1 MMTPGRFLCALA
13 LPTLCTSFSSH
24 LPASTR
30 TTRNGHCRTIN
41 NEPSLRALPI
51 PEAETTISTV
61 TDMISSYLSDPN
73 LEAQIEASVFADL
86 AHICT
91 DFVNVITE
99 STAVVRLSIV
109 MGRIFTIAAD
119 WLPDHYIR
127 KNDLSFDIVLVT
139 LSLGLFI
146 KSFLPLSYGLF
157 SKTDRIDKEVY
168 EVLFEPVGVSWL
180 QFKALN
186 AISAEW
192 VEFPPNTLLVNET
205 GRINNNGENEEE
217 CPSSFDQA
225 AVCDEDALYW
235 LYEGNSVITFN
246 DHSTPYIHRQTDED
260 IHDPGTTG
268 FIGIVRFLERF
279 DAVYINA
286 AEADT
291 DLVLFPRYAISTGDK
306 GAKLIRF
313 DGPKMH
319 ELMNNDEPLASSVRA
334 LLLRGL
340 QRKMGYMLLLLSEE
354 LSESKRKESAALK
367 SRDVSTNNAQDHES
381 TRIQAPTRAL
391 WPDD

>member
-24 LPASTR
+24 LPASI
-30 TTRNGHCRTIN
+30 TTRNGHYCVDS
-41 NEPSLRALPI
+41 SLLALPI

-91 DFVNVITE
+91 DFINVITE

-192 VEFPPNTLLVNET
+192 VEFPPDTLLVNET
-205 GRINNNGENEEE
+205 GRINNNNSENEE
-217 CPSSFDQA
+217 CPSFDE

-319 ELMNNDEPLASSVRA
+319 ELMNNDEPLASSIRA

-367 SRDVSTNNAQDHES
+367 SRDASTNNALDRES